1 MQAKS
6 QQKKI
11 KFNNKPFDFILC
23 IMVFLLLAL
32 GIVMV
37 LSASAPSSL
46 STTGSSYT
54 YVVKQ
59 AVFAAIGVVLMLI
72 ISRIDYRNY
81 KKLYKIAYILSIFA
95 LLSVVIPGIGK
106 TVNGAKRWVDLGF
119 GTFQP
124 SELAKIGLIVFYA
137 AYLADHKNDLPSFWK
152 GFVKPLLF
160 LIPPIAILFKVQNHL
175 SASLVIV
182 GITCIMMIMAGTK
195 FRYFATIGVAGA
207 GAGLGALVLIPK
219 IKGEE
224 SFRLQRL
231 ITFLNPF
238 EYKQDEGWQVVQGL
252 YAIGSRRAFWS
263 RFRSKQT
270 KVFIHTRAT

>member
-1 MQAKS
+1 MQAKK

-11 KFNNKPFDFILC
+11 KFNNKPFDFMLC

-81 KKLYKIAYILSIFA
+81 KRLYKIAYILSIIA
-95 LLSVVIPGIGK
+95 LLSVVVPGIGK

-137 AYLADHKNDLPSFWK
+137 AYLADHKNELPSFWK
-152 GFVKPLLF
+152 GFIKPLLF

-175 SASLVIV
+175 SASLVII

-195 FRYFATIGVAGA
+195 FRYFASIGTLG
-207 GAGLGALVLIPK
+207 GIAGLGALVLIPK
-219 IKGEE
+219 ITGEE
-224 SFRLQRL
+224 SFRLKRL
-231 ITFLNPF
+231 VTFLDPF
-238 EYKQDEGWQVVQGL
+238 QDIQGDGWQVVQGL

-263 RFRSKQT
+263 RFRSK
-270 KVFIHTRAT
+270 